1 MIKIL
6 NKISELPYKDFYKY
20 YDLAAKSNQPSIQAF
35 VLSSFDIT
43 NSEVDSRYVNLKY
56 IDKDKWFFFTNYD
69 SPKSKQITS
78 HNQISGILFWES
90 INIQI
95 RLKAKISKSLKEIS
109 DLHYNERSI
118 KKNALA
124 RSSNQSKKIK
134 GYNSVVEK
142 YNRELVENTIQKK
155 HRPENWGG
163 FNFTPYYFEFW
174 KGHESRINKREV
186 FDKIDGAWKQSFL
199 QP

>member
-6 NKISELPYKDFYKY
+6 NKISELPYKDLYKY
-20 YDLAAKSNQPSIQAF
+20 YDLAYKSNQPSIEAF
-35 VLSSFDIT
+35 VLSSFDSA

-56 IDKDKWFFFTNYD
+56 IDKDEWFFFTNYD

-95 RLKAKISKSLKEIS
+95 RLKAKIFKSLKEIS
-109 DLHYNERSI
+109 DIHYNERSI
-118 KKNALA
+118 EKNALA

-134 GYNSVVEK
+134 KYNSVVEK
-142 YNRELVENTIQKK
+142 YNRELLENTIQKK
-155 HRPENWGG
+155 NRPGNWGG

-174 KGHESRINKREV
+174 QGHESRINKRV
-186 FDKIDGAWKQSFL
+186 AYYNVNGKWNKYFL
-199 QP
+199 EP